1 MEQVK
6 DIVFPGDIIA
16 KEEEYL
22 SGKNTQDI
30 DGDVIST
37 AFGKVSRDDKS
48 LIISVD
54 TSRQP
59 VIIKRYD
66 IVYGKIIKI
75 LNKEA
80 VILISGVVKGNA
92 IVPAN
97 TEARLKLPIPNQ
109 IAPAYCTFALQYTK
123 IGVKYC
129 GIKRACAY
137 NFCPYKVSKSNN
149 KEI

>member
-37 AFGKVSRDDKS
+37 AFGRVSRDDKS

-59 VIIKRYD
+59 VIVKRYD
-66 IVYGKIIKI
+66 IVYGKIIK
-75 LNKEA
+75 
-80 VILISGVVKGNA
+80 
-92 IVPAN
+92 
-97 TEARLKLPIPNQ
+97 
-109 IAPAYCTFALQYTK
+109 Y
-123 IGVKYC
+123 
-129 GIKRACAY
+129 
-137 NFCPYKVSKSNN
+137 
-149 KEI
+149 